1 MVTQT
6 RTRPVVS
13 YVLYRTDSAAGG
25 ALGLRRMHGKMP
37 ALTLPTATQRFLVTE
52 AGAGNHPT
60 PNLQFE
66 LGELTAQL
74 EDYSEEPEQFF
85 TPTIHTLRTRLYLP
99 APTSGGGTNPA
110 LKPARITG
118 YFQMHSWGDIQR
130 NQVGAQ
136 EITIR
141 PIELWVKEVSQ
152 AQTADFS
159 NTEVADDDV
168 LRLNSEQWIWWAGGV
183 DRLAAYRAL
192 MGVDI

>member
-25 ALGLRRMHGKMP
+25 AMGLNRMHGKMP
-37 ALTLPTATQRFLVTE
+37 ALTLPPPTQRFLMTE
-52 AGAGNHPT
+52 GGAGNHPT
-60 PNLQFE
+60 PSLQFE
-66 LGELTAQL
+66 IGDLTAQL

-85 TPTIHTLRTRLYLP
+85 TPTLHTLRTRLYLP
-99 APTSGGGTNPA
+99 PSTGGGTAAA
-110 LKPARITG
+110 LKPIRIVG

-141 PIELWVKEVSQ
+141 PVELWVKEVSDD
-152 AQTADFS
+152 QTADFA
-159 NTEVADDDV
+159 NAAVAADDI
-168 LRLNSEQWIWWAGGV
+168 LRLNSSEWIWWAGGV
-183 DRLAAYRAL
+183 DQLEEYRKL
-192 MGVDI
+192 MGVSI